1 MTFGGLGGGYL
12 CVPQAKGKRNRNSK
26 SLFVPASWKYI
37 STPFSAE
44 VVVLF
49 RRRQSRKSRNLLLAI
64 THTLV
69 TLFSTHTHTHGVKVL
84 RTHTHHTVSRFAART
99 MHSEKSMCDSCCFG
113 TRNCHAPKSQH
124 LPRQI
129 CMYVCVFSGNLSSTL
144 SLFLPKTADTHGV
157 VN

>member
-84 RTHTHHTVSRFAART
+84 RTHTHSLPFCGQDNALGEINVRQLLFRYP
-99 MHSEKSMCDSCCFG
+99 
-113 TRNCHAPKSQH
+113 NCHAPKSQH